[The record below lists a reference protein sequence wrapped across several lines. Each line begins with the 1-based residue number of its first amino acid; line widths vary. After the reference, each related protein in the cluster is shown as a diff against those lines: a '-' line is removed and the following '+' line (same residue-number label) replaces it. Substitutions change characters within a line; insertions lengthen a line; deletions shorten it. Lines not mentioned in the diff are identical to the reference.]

1 MEFEQC
7 AKNIAYILEH
17 LPGLIEAPEPSTA
30 SKKQL
35 ERQDVENTI
44 KECVDSKFIFILIK
58 QNVTNSL
65 LSFWMA

>member
-17 LPGLIEAPEPSTA
+17 LPRLIKAPDQSTA

-44 KECVDSKFIFILIK
+44 RECVDSKSIFILIK
-58 QNVTNSL
+58 EI
-65 LSFWMA
+65 FY